1 MREYFSIGHRERR
14 LLLSLSD
21 VREDVLK
28 LIRDNAILDSVQTGR
43 YQLETRLQQ
52 SCKYQHFVTNFV
64 PRFGNKNIDS

>member
-28 LIRDNAILDSVQTGR
+28 LIRDNAILDSVQTER

-52 SCKYQHFVTNFV
+52 SCKYRHFVTNFV